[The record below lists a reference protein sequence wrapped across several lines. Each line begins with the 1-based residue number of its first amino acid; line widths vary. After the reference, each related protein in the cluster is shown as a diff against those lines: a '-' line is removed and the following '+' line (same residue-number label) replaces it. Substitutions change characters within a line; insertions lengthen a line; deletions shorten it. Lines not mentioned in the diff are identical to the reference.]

1 MPRTSKPR
9 RVGAMPRC
17 CRFGAE
23 AARRDNFHIAMTVE
37 EYETIRLIDY
47 LGKTQEECASLMNV
61 GRGTVQML
69 YAEARKKLARFLV
82 EGCRLEIGG
91 GDFVLD
97 GAGRGGCPGKGGGC
111 RAADAAEPV
120 RPYEK
125 KGDDLMVIA
134 VTYDNGEVFQHF
146 GHTEQFKL
154 YQVENGRVAASKV
167 VDTADSGH
175 GALAGFLKENGV
187 DVLICGGIGGGAR
200 NALANAGIQLFG
212 GACGN
217 ADAQVES
224 YLAGTLAYD
233 PDVQC
238 SHHGHGH
245 EGGECHGHGNGHEGG
260 ECHSHGNGHDGGECH
275 GHGGGGCHSHGDGSC
290 GEPES
295 H

>member
-167 VDTADSGH
+167 VDTAGSGH
-175 GALAGFLKENGV
+175 GEGERCGRADLRWHRRRREKCPGQRRDSAVWRSLRKCGRAGGV
-187 DVLICGGIGGGAR
+187 LSGR
-200 NALANAGIQLFG
+200 NPGL
-212 GACGN
+212 
-217 ADAQVES
+217 
-224 YLAGTLAYD
+224 
-233 PDVQC
+233 
-238 SHHGHGH
+238 
-245 EGGECHGHGNGHEGG
+245 
-260 ECHSHGNGHDGGECH
+260 
-275 GHGGGGCHSHGDGSC
+275 
-290 GEPES
+290 
-295 H
+295 

>member
-47 LGKTQEECASLMNV
+47 LGKNQEECASLMDV

-97 GAGRGGCPGKGGGC
+97 GAGRGGCPGKAGGC

-125 KGDDLMVIA
+125 KGDDL
-134 VTYDNGEVFQHF
+134 
-146 GHTEQFKL
+146 
-154 YQVENGRVAASKV
+154 
-167 VDTADSGH
+167 
-175 GALAGFLKENGV
+175 
-187 DVLICGGIGGGAR
+187 
-200 NALANAGIQLFG
+200 
-212 GACGN
+212 
-217 ADAQVES
+217 
-224 YLAGTLAYD
+224 
-233 PDVQC
+233 
-238 SHHGHGH
+238 
-245 EGGECHGHGNGHEGG
+245 
-260 ECHSHGNGHDGGECH
+260 
-275 GHGGGGCHSHGDGSC
+275 
-290 GEPES
+290 
-295 H
+295 